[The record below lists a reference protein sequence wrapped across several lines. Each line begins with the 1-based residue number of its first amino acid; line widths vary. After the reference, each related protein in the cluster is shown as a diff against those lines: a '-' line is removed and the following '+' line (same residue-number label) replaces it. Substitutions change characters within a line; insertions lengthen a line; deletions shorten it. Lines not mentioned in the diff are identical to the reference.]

1 LKTQLYTCIIE
12 STESLGNLA
21 MSPTGSPTM
30 FSYKNILCQIKH
42 PLVSYTERIR

>member
-1 LKTQLYTCIIE
+1 MIE
-12 STESLGNLA
+12 TTESLGNFA

-42 PLVSYTERIR
+42 HLVS